1 MPVRTEP
8 ASSGQRL
15 LWMLDHHRGA
25 PGSLN
30 CPLLCR
36 FHGPLD
42 GDALKRAVTRVT
54 ARHETLRTSFTGAGR
69 RLTQVINPPRPVE
82 IAAVDLRGEP
92 DPEAALRDAIAAEL
106 RTPIDVATW
115 PTRVTLWRLGPA
127 EHALCFNVHHMVT
140 DAWSCGVIFREL
152 TQLYGHATNTAPEPE
167 PPAWQYRR
175 WMRHQA
181 VGERAGWPAHRT
193 FWRETLA
200 GTQLPALDLGGDGD
214 APGPGA
220 LRTTARAVAELD
232 RTTARRLDRLA
243 RSRKTSLFTVMLAT
257 YYALLHEETGQE
269 DLAVASLF
277 ANRGRTEVQRTV
289 GFLANLVVLRTRFDA
304 TEPFTALVDR
314 VGRTVTDAMVHQE
327 LPYHLLPANVLPA
340 GDRRVD
346 DVVFQMLP
354 GLGERAQLG
363 ELSVEVLVPDAV
375 VSRFDLELTI
385 IPHADGLTALL
396 QYAEQR
402 VAGATAERLAAGFAR
417 IAAAAAAAPGASLPP
432 PASAAAVAA

>member
-1 MPVRTEP
+1 MSPERPRRTEP

-15 LWMLDHHRGA
+15 LWMLDHHRGS

-36 FHGPLD
+36 FHGPLAV
-42 GDALKRAVTRVT
+42 GALERAVTRLT

-69 RLTQVINPPRPVE
+69 RLTQVINAPRPVE
-82 IAAVDLRGEP
+82 VASVDLRAEP
-92 DPEAALRDAIAAEL
+92 DPEAALRDAIATEL
-106 RTPIDVATW
+106 RTPIDVGTW

-127 EHALCFNVHHMVT
+127 EHALCVNVHHMVT

-152 TQLYGHATNTAPEPE
+152 TQLYGHATNSAQEPE

-175 WMRHQA
+175 WMRQQA
-181 VGERAGWPAHRT
+181 AGERAGWPAHRT
-193 FWRETLA
+193 FWRDALA
-200 GTQLPALDLGGDGD
+200 GTQLPALDLGGDED
-214 APGPGA
+214 APGRGA
-220 LRTTARAVAELD
+220 ARTTARAVAELD
-232 RTTARRLDRLA
+232 RTTAGRLERLA
-243 RSRKTSLFTVMLAT
+243 RSRKVSLFAVMLAA
-257 YYALLHEETGQE
+257 YYALLHEETGQQ

-277 ANRGRTEVQRTV
+277 ANRGRSEVQRTV
-289 GFLANLVVLRTRFDA
+289 GFLANLVVLRTAFDA
-304 TEPFTALVDR
+304 SEPFTALVDR

-354 GLGERAQLG
+354 GLGERARLG
-363 ELSVEVLVPDAV
+363 ELTAEVLVPDAV

-402 VAGATAERLAAGFAR
+402 VAATTAQRLITGFAR
-417 IAAAAAAAPGASLPP
+417 IAAAAAAAPGEPLAP
-432 PASAAAVAA
+432 AVAA